1 MSLSLQLRQT
11 VLVTRRLARHC
22 GDLTGNSHVCL
33 RLNVTASVRHFG
45 TSHKRSSENGSSSE
59 SPAPGPSR
67 LPLTKPLLGRRRSLS
82 PLERVSRLLPRES
95 LSPDVWQLREDQK
108 EGDQEQSAPSD
119 AFSGDIHTH
128 QQTEGSQVEVQR
140 RAEVDIVLG
149 DEGLTTGG
157 SVTPAECV
165 DSSQDAHVCLPGER
179 PLTYGEVV
187 IAERLRK
194 KHIGFRKMFPLEQ
207 GGKLHSTWG
216 YLSHSTIAECP
227 SGSLFRTSLGMP
239 LLLRRPSLE
248 EFTLYMRRGPA
259 ISYPKDCAAMLTM
272 MDVSEGDCV
281 LESGSGSG
289 AMSLFLSRAVGSKGR
304 VVSVEVRD
312 DHHRRAALNF
322 KRWRTSWSLRR
333 GEDWPDNVQFHKAD
347 LQTAGPLLTGR
358 GFNSIA
364 LDMLNPHL
372 VLPTVFPH
380 LHPGAVCA
388 VYLANVT
395 QIVDLL
401 EGIRCS
407 KLPLV
412 CERIIEVQY
421 RDWLVA
427 PSFMKDGSFSSRRAL
442 SEGSPEEEVED
453 GDKSNGEDKEE
464 AHSPG
469 SRPFGSV
476 PYIARPHPEQAGHT
490 AFLVR
495 LRKIMK

>member
-1 MSLSLQLRQT
+1 MSFSLQLRQA
-11 VLVTRRLARHC
+11 VLVTPRLARQYGVLR
-22 GDLTGNSHVCL
+22 GDCHVCL
-33 RLNVTASVRHFG
+33 WLNVTTSARHFG
-45 TSHKRSSENGSSSE
+45 SSEDGSSSE
-59 SPAPGPSR
+59 SPAPGRSR
-67 LPLTKPLLGRRRSLS
+67 LPLKTTLLGRRRSLS
-82 PLERVSRLLPRES
+82 PLERVSRLLPQES
-95 LSPDVWQLREDQK
+95 LSPDVWQLREGQQ
-108 EGDQEQSAPSD
+108 EGDEEQSAQGD
-119 AFSGDIHTH
+119 ALNGDIHTY
-128 QQTEGSQVEVQR
+128 QQIEVSQVEIKR
-140 RAEVDIVLG
+140 RAEVDSVSG
-149 DEGLTTGG
+149 DEGLTSVD
-157 SVTPAECV
+157 SVTPSECV
-165 DSSQDAHVCLPGER
+165 DSSQDSHVGLPGER

-187 IAERLRK
+187 LAERRREK
-194 KHIGFRKMFPLEQ
+194 QIGFRKMFPLEL

-216 YLSHSTIAECP
+216 WLSHGTIAESP
-227 SGSLFRTSLGMP
+227 SGSLLRTSLGIP

-248 EFTLYMRRGPA
+248 EFTLYMKRGPT

-272 MDVSEGDCV
+272 MDVNEGDSV

-304 VVSVEVRD
+304 VLSVEVRD
-312 DHHRRAALNF
+312 DHHRRAALNY

-347 LQTAGPLLTGR
+347 LQTAGPLLTGW
-358 GFNSIA
+358 GFNSMA
-364 LDMLNPHL
+364 LDMVNPHL
-372 VLPTVFPH
+372 VLPAALPH

-421 RDWLVA
+421 RDWLLA
-427 PSFMKDGSFSSRRAL
+427 PSFRKDGSFNSRRAL
-442 SEGSPEEEVED
+442 SEANPEEEEEED
-453 GDKSNGEDKEE
+453 DESSGEDKEE
-464 AHSPG
+464 ARSPA

-476 PYIARPHPEQAGHT
+476 PYIARPHPEQGGHT

-495 LRKIMK
+495 LRKILK